1 MDDGVR
7 EDELLSFEE
16 LAGLVRAVGAFPFWV
31 ALPATTPGR
40 LDVLYFAPCIEPSC
54 TCLSVN
60 RGSWETN
67 PNLWDFREYTHTAKD
82 SRKTCKPRLTPRY
95 HMSQL
100 EGTSVSTL
108 EVVATFC

>member
-1 MDDGVR
+1 MWKTCVEGRGMDDGVR

-16 LAGLVRAVGAFPFWV
+16 LAGLVRAVRAFPFWV

-60 RGSWETN
+60 RGS
-67 PNLWDFREYTHTAKD
+67 
-82 SRKTCKPRLTPRY
+82 
-95 HMSQL
+95 
-100 EGTSVSTL
+100 
-108 EVVATFC
+108 